1 MRAAF
6 CMAMSRRPMM
16 PAHAAARWSR
26 HIACLFPQTM
36 IRKEMRRL
44 IDGRVC
50 AGVTRATHRQMIK
63 PIDHARSRRRET
75 CREVSHDDGS
85 LHDSC

>member
-50 AGVTRATHRQMIK
+50 AGVTRATHRQIIK
-63 PIDHARSRRRET
+63 PIEPMPGLNDRKPVAR
-75 CREVSHDDGS
+75 
-85 LHDSC
+85 